1 MHTGKV
7 RGKTRS
13 TLDELTG
20 GFSSVEGV
28 RSRIPRRGVRQTR
41 AGVWFRRESAGDAP
55 GSTDVD
61 NLRASVSRLF

>member
-28 RSRIPRRGVRQTR
+28 RSKNSEARCQ
-41 AGVWFRRESAGDAP
+41 SD
-55 GSTDVD
+55 
-61 NLRASVSRLF
+61 